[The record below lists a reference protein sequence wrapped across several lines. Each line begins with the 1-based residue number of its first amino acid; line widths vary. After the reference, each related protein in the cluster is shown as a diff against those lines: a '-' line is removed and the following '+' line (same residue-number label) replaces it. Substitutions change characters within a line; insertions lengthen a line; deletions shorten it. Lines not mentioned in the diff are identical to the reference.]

1 MRFRRLLIGLLCLA
15 GLVVLLDFG
24 VAAYS
29 EYRVS
34 RLLRTGSD
42 LSADPEITF
51 HESLRHPFVA
61 QALDGQYSNMDI
73 RARAMR
79 PDIPGKI
86 IVEANLK
93 GVHLPMRQLIDGE
106 VAQVPVDEVQARMRI
121 EPNELGRLFKI
132 PDLQVF
138 GPPTDKSDGSGN
150 AGTTGP
156 KTTGIIILEGTVPLG
171 PNADTVA
178 VTDPRSDTAQKVTKK
193 KVHVI
198 AELRLEGT
206 EVRITA
212 ISIAGRDLQA
222 DSDSVLPEQDR
233 TVISEQD
240 KPAILARFT
249 HTIDTRNMPFG
260 IAPTSVEANA
270 GQIVVEGTGRA
281 VTVDL
286 DRLQR

>member
-138 GPPTDKSDGSGN
+138 GPPTDKSDDSGN
-150 AGTTGP
+150 AGSTGP

-171 PNADTVA
+171 PNADAVA

-212 ISIAGRDLQA
+212 MSIAGRDLQA

-260 IAPTSVEANA
+260 IAPTSVEAIA

>member
-150 AGTTGP
+150 AGSTGP

-178 VTDPRSDTAQKVTKK
+178 VTDPRGDTAQKVTKK

-212 ISIAGRDLQA
+212 MSIAGRDLQA

-260 IAPTSVEANA
+260 IAPTSVEAIA

>member
-93 GVHLPMRQLIDGE
+93 GVQLPMRQLIDGE

-138 GPPTDKSDGSGN
+138 GPPTDKSDDSGN
-150 AGTTGP
+150 AAGTGP

-171 PNADTVA
+171 PNADAVA

-198 AELRLEGT
+198 AELRLEGS

-212 ISIAGRDLQA
+212 MSIAGRDLQA

-260 IAPTSVEANA
+260 IAPTSVEAIA